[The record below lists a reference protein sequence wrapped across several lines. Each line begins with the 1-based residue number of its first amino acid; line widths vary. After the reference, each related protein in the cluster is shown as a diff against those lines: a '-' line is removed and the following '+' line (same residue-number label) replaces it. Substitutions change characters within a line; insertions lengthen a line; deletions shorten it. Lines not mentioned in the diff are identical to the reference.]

1 MPARPA
7 SPSGVSMTD
16 LNFRGALM
24 VVCLLIFAVSF
35 ALLLLAAWR
44 HHRANQSDSANFHD
58 SLWVE
63 ISWTIVPC
71 VIVLV
76 LVWPTVRTIWLP

>member
-1 MPARPA
+1 MPE
-7 SPSGVSMTD
+7 
-16 LNFRGALM
+16 LNFRAALM
-24 VVCLLIFAVSF
+24 LACLLIFAVSF

-44 HHRANQSDSANFHD
+44 HHRADKSGDANFH
-58 SLWVE
+58 SALWVE

-76 LVWPTVRTIWLP
+76 LVWPTVRVFWRS